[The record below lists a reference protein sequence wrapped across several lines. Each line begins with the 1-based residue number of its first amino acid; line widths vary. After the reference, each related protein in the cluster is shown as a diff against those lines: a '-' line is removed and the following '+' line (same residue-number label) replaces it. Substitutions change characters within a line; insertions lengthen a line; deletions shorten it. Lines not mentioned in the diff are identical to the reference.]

1 MNKSIGV
8 IAGLA
13 AAGVIK
19 TLTGGST
26 NNKGYPDCTGMTG
39 DPAFD
44 IFEGP
49 FPKIWHSMALD
60 DLVHPRIKGDNK
72 LLVKS
77 MHRYIRNAV
86 YSTLGAGLS
95 FRETVTLPTSTDS
108 LNKVMDYFLNK
119 RKMSVDQATESAIR
133 VANNITLLMS
143 DDQTKQ
149 GFMDMWYWLKH
160 GSNIA
165 VVGPNMQ
172 AIFENTSL
180 ANIRMDDISMP
191 FNTIYIALGL

>member
-1 MNKSIGV
+1 
-8 IAGLA
+8 
-13 AAGVIK
+13 
-19 TLTGGST
+19 
-26 NNKGYPDCTGMTG
+26 
-39 DPAFD
+39 
-44 IFEGP
+44 
-49 FPKIWHSMALD
+49 
-60 DLVHPRIKGDNK
+60 
-72 LLVKS
+72 
-77 MHRYIRNAV
+77 
-86 YSTLGAGLS
+86 
-95 FRETVTLPTSTDS
+95 
-108 LNKVMDYFLNK
+108 
-119 RKMSVDQATESAIR
+119 MSVDQATESAIR

-191 FNTIYIALGL
+191 FNTIYIALQGFDGYTYDAGSGYHCIRGVSISVVDQSLFEVTSFIALQYGVSQNLKKGKVMMTFSYTQVFLT